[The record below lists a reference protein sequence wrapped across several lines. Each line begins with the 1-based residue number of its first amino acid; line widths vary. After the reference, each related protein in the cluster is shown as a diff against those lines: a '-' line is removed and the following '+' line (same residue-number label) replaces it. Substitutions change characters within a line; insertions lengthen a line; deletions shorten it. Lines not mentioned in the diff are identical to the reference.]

1 MSEETMTK
9 AQGDE
14 PSSAAP
20 TAEPKP
26 KKPRKSEAE
35 AQPAMD
41 DAEAAMMEEK
51 DEPRE
56 PRVRRRGRTKVSYL
70 TINKIDVVDYKD
82 VAMLRRF
89 LTERG
94 KILPRRQTGNTAKQ
108 QRMISRSIKRA
119 REMALLPFVAGGP
132 GDDSLGRRPRRDE
145 GEEGG
150 GGHRRSRRDDE

>member
-9 AQGDE
+9 AQDDE
-14 PSSAAP
+14 SQSAAP
-20 TAEPKP
+20 KAEPKA
-26 KKPRKSEAE
+26 KKPRKAE
-35 AQPAMD
+35 ADDRPEMD
-41 DAEAAMMEEK
+41 DAEAAMLEEK

-56 PRVRRRGRTKVSYL
+56 PRVRRRGRTKISYL

-82 VAMLRRF
+82 IAMLRRF

-145 GEEGG
+145 QEEGMG
-150 GGHRRSRRDDE
+150 GRRSRRDD

>member
-1 MSEETMTK
+1 MSDETMTK

-14 PSSAAP
+14 SPSAAP
-20 TAEPKP
+20 SGEPKT
-26 KKPRKSEAE
+26 KKPRKAEAE
-35 AQPAMD
+35 DVPSMD
-41 DAEAAMMEEK
+41 DADAAMLEEK

-70 TINKIDVVDYKD
+70 TINKIDVVDHKD

-145 GEEGG
+145 QEEGMG
-150 GGHRRSRRDDE
+150 RRSRRDD